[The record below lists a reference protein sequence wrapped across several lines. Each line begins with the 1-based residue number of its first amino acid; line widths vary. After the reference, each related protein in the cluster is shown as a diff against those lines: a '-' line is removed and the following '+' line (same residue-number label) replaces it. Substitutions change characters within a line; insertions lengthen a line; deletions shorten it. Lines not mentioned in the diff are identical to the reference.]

1 MTKILSDFID
11 ASIYDI
17 TDLDATAL
25 VVRRASF
32 ERKSE
37 AAKDASEGY
46 YLSLVCLPYSPQAAA
61 LVADIDA
68 LIRASEPPESRI
80 RQKATAALGAV
91 LADLFAAADS
101 SPPTY
106 GFRSMAAGSFSGE
119 IVGFRGV
126 KRALTGLERLGFITV
141 KPGVKHNAGRRTRGD
156 AASRFLVQKALIERA
171 ASHGITPGNWGDHFQ
186 QRPRPIA
193 VAEPITLRKAR
204 GNDWKRRPDRG
215 EPMPIDWTN
224 PKAIAAKERVDE
236 LNRYFANVEIS
247 AIRENHTAR
256 SDCHY
261 GFKRIFNEGNDPA
274 FDYDRGGRLFSIH
287 GGFQQLSKAERST
300 IFING
305 EPTVELDFR
314 ASQLTILHAKL
325 GSPLDQT
332 NDPYAGIDVD
342 RSILKMMVMQTL
354 GNSKIPSRWSP
365 ANCKKYK
372 KDQEEKQGRKNAC
385 LRTDHPFETY
395 KTAMLTQFPILND
408 WGVIPIKWGQLQFEE
423 SEVTI
428 EAVQILAT
436 THDIPALPVH
446 DSLIVAASAEDT
458 ARKVLSQAFES
469 RFGTKPHIKS
479 N

>member
-1 MTKILSDFID
+1 MIKGLSELNYT
-11 ASIYDI
+11 SLYHI
-17 TDLDATAL
+17 TDVEANTHVVQRRSRHRNAEAT
-25 VVRRASF
+25 
-32 ERKSE
+32 
-37 AAKDASEGY
+37 KDLSEGH
-46 YLSLVCLPYSPQAAA
+46 YLSLICLPCSPQAAA
-61 LVADIDA
+61 LVADIEA
-68 LIRASEPPESRI
+68 LIRGLETRKSRI
-80 RQKATAALGAV
+80 RQEAQAAAGAV
-91 LADLFAAADS
+91 LADLLAAAYG
-101 SPPTY
+101 SPTTY

-119 IVGFRGV
+119 AIGFRGAN
-126 KRALTGLERLGFITV
+126 RTLAGLARLGFITIES
-141 KPGVKHNAGRRTRGD
+141 GVKHNAGRKTRGD

-186 QRPRPIA
+186 QRPRPIS

-204 GNDWKRRPDRG
+204 GNDWGRRPDRG

-224 PKAIAAKERVDE
+224 PKAIAAKQQVDE

-261 GFKRIFNEGNDPA
+261 GFKRIYNEGDDPA

-300 IFING
+300 IFIDG

-325 GSPLDQT
+325 GRPLDQT

-342 RSILKMMVMQTL
+342 RDILKMMVMQTL
-354 GNSKIPSRWSP
+354 GNIRVPSRWSP
-365 ANCKKYK
+365 ANCKKYR

-408 WGVIPIKWGQLQFEE
+408 WGVIPIKWGQLQHEE
-423 SEVTI
+423 SEVI
-428 EAVQILAT
+428 IDAVHILAT
-436 THDIPALPVH
+436 MHNIPALPVH
-446 DSLIVAASAEDT
+446 DSLIMPLSAET
-458 ARKVLSQAFES
+458 IARTVLVQVFEK
-469 RFGTKPHIKS
+469 RFGSTPYIKTT
-479 N
+479 